1 MKIVISYRDKFIR
14 KDLARELAGQYP
26 NSVVESYAD
35 FMLAAKSVY
44 TDPADV
50 AVLGVEGIKV
60 INMLRKRESDIR
72 VIIVA
77 DNSLHIDEAYEGGAD
92 AYITIPYRS
101 EELFAAIEGT
111 YEVL

>member
-14 KDLARELAGQYP
+14 KDLARELAGHYP
-26 NSVVESYAD
+26 NSVVESYGD

-60 INMLRKRESDIR
+60 IHMLRKRESDIR

-77 DNSLHIDEAYEGGAD
+77 DNSLHCDEAYGGGAD
-92 AYITIPYRS
+92 AYITVPVNT